1 MDSTGVFQGSVM
13 GMGFKDFATSD
24 AGRLAFFRSRKVRR
38 VNIWIDDIEPQSKRM
53 PKSERIRFQTQV
65 ATQLTAAKR
74 STFTGDIAL
83 KLQLATTSRN
93 APQAHTIAKNFL
105 DLLDECDEA
114 VKWPRRDLL
123 YKDDRQIQALS
134 VSCRHGVSDPEIFLE
149 ARPFAAMLDDLELA
163 NNAIQRLTMES
174 HAGYEQERESEWIDS
189 FRSILRDETKIRAKL
204 GDGYYEAY
212 LKMTRFYA
220 QRALLSRGSVTLPIL
235 SWMYGRPES
244 ASLSFGK
251 EMWAKLLTESP
262 LRLQVGS
269 LPVASGDSTAFK
281 ESVRVEIAAFK
292 ARWDKLIN
300 PLVVPVG
307 LEVVVRPSPK
317 TPSGVLHDLDNIVR
331 DYLIPGIVPS
341 FGTVTDYRWT
351 IDHEQLKK
359 LDSKLA
365 ESWGPMP
372 PPGTKA
378 GVTRYEV
385 WRLPAVDGEPGFVSV
400 ALVADVD
407 ATGDL
412 MGVADRKIDEW
423 SATLPRKKR
432 W

>member
-1 MDSTGVFQGSVM
+1 
-13 GMGFKDFATSD
+13 MGFNDFATSD
-24 AGRLAFFRSRKVRR
+24 AGRLAFFRSRKDRR
-38 VNIWIDDIEPQSKRM
+38 VNILIDDIEPQSKRM

-65 ATQLTAAKR
+65 AAQLADAKR

-105 DLLDECDEA
+105 DLLDKRDDA

-134 VSCRHGVSDPEIFLE
+134 VSCRHGASDPEIFLE

-235 SWMYGRPES
+235 SWMYGRPKS
-244 ASLSFGK
+244 ASLSFGN
-251 EMWAKLLTESP
+251 EMWAKLMTESL

-317 TPSGVLHDLDNIVR
+317 TPPGVLHDLDNIVR

-351 IDHEQLKK
+351 IDHEQLMQR
-359 LDSKLA
+359 DSKLA

-372 PPGTKA
+372 PVSTKA

-412 MGVADRKIDEW
+412 MGMADRKIDEW

>member
-1 MDSTGVFQGSVM
+1 
-13 GMGFKDFATSD
+13 MGFNNFANSD
-24 AGRLAFFRSRKVRR
+24 AGRLAFFRSRKGRR
-38 VNIWIDDIEPQSKRM
+38 VDISMHDIEPQSKKM
-53 PKSERIRFQTQV
+53 PDAERIRFQTQV
-65 ATQLTAAKR
+65 AVQLANAKR
-74 STFTGDIAL
+74 STFNGAIAL
-83 KLQLATTSRN
+83 KIQLATTSKN

-105 DLLDECDEA
+105 DLLSTRHDS
-114 VKWPRRDLL
+114 VKWSRRHLL
-123 YKDDRQIQALS
+123 YKDDSQIQGLS
-134 VSCRHGVSDPEIFLE
+134 VSCRHGNSHPEIFLE

-163 NNAIQRLTMES
+163 NDAIQWLEMES
-174 HAGYEQERESEWIDS
+174 HTRYEDELESEWIDS
-189 FRSILRDETKIRAKL
+189 FHSALRDEAKIRAKL
-204 GDGYYEAY
+204 GDSHYEAY

-220 QRALLSRGSVTLPIL
+220 QRALLLRTSVTLPIL
-235 SWMYGRPES
+235 SWMYGRPRS
-244 ASLSFGK
+244 ASLNFGK
-251 EMWAKLLTESP
+251 EMWAKLTTESR

-269 LPVASGDSTAFK
+269 LPVASGSSTAFK

-292 ARWDKLIN
+292 RRWDWLIS

-351 IDHEQLKK
+351 IDLEQLKQS
-359 LDSKLA
+359 DSKFA

-372 PPGTKA
+372 PAGTKA

-385 WRLPAVDGEPGFVSV
+385 WRLPAVDGEPGFVTV

-407 ATGDL
+407 AAGDM
-412 MGVADRKIDEW
+412 MGMADRKIDEW
-423 SATLPRKKR
+423 SATLPRKRR